1 MRRPGFLLMRYAKP
15 TRHDRRH
22 GAAAA
27 RVAATPR
34 FDGEWWARGLGACFA
49 SLAAAAILGFSHVA
63 CSQSSITR
71 FEDVAGKWTGHAF
84 ANNYRVS
91 LEIDANGKF
100 RARSLLGSERGK
112 ARLENGA
119 LVIPLVEHEG
129 TLQLVLDGETLKG
142 PGAVAGRTGTVTLVR
157 ADRTVRKE

>member
-1 MRRPGFLLMRYAKP
+1 MRGLSFFLMRHAKP
-15 TRHDRRH
+15 TRHGLRH
-22 GAAAA
+22 GAVAV
-27 RVAATPR
+27 RVTTRPR
-34 FDGEWWARGLGACFA
+34 FDGEEWARGVGARFA
-49 SLAAAAILGFSHVA
+49 SLAAAAILGFSPVA
-63 CSQSSITR
+63 YSQSSITR
-71 FEDVAGKWTGHAF
+71 FEDVAGKWTGQAF

-112 ARLENGA
+112 ARIENGA

-142 PGAVAGRTGTVTLVR
+142 PGAVAGRTGIVTLVR
-157 ADRTVRKE
+157 ADRMVNKQ